1 MCVKFRFFKMK
12 SWKDSVTIKCC
23 LLCKG
28 RTIYYFTSMKW
39 VQSICFVCSISR
51 ACQRLKKLQG
61 LELKISAIRIVL
73 TFFMSIWLKFSVL
86 CKPFHIKSEWFSA
99 SCRWSTLE
107 MGSRVALPMCRK
119 VVEALQQEP
128 QVSARLLGC
137 PGGIVSPSFSLN
149 MHHTAAQ
156 AVHKPRGEKEI
167 QLFGSCILL
176 GCCSLHPPRD
186 GGRMESVWS
195 RLFEPCLSLAVFWAS
210 DKHLVVKNQQKHK
223 MKPLF
228 VCNEIS
234 NFSWRWLSTDLL
246 NVLF

>member
-28 RTIYYFTSMKW
+28 RTIYSFTSMKW

-86 CKPFHIKSEWFSA
+86 CKPFYIKSEWFSA
-99 SCRWSTLE
+99 SCRWSILE
-107 MGSRVALPMCRK
+107 MGSRVALPTCRK
-119 VVEALQQEP
+119 AVEALQQEP

-156 AVHKPRGEKEI
+156 AVHKPRGQKGNSAVW
-167 QLFGSCILL
+167 QLHFARLLFPASSRGRWKDGKCLKSALWTLPVPGCVLSFRQTFGSQ
-176 GCCSLHPPRD
+176 
-186 GGRMESVWS
+186 EST
-195 RLFEPCLSLAVFWAS
+195 
-210 DKHLVVKNQQKHK
+210 KTQ
-223 MKPLF
+223 
-228 VCNEIS
+228 NETIIC
-234 NFSWRWLSTDLL
+234 
-246 NVLF
+246 V